1 MSTLMRSST
10 VRSSE
15 YFSSLEEEKVKKKAD
30 KRISYGNG
38 SLFII

>member
-15 YFSSLEEEKVKKKAD
+15 YFSSLEEEKIKKYSD
-30 KRISYGNG
+30 KRISIGNG
-38 SLFII
+38 